1 MSQQTLFRR
10 QKQIEALHK
19 ISASV
24 EGGRK
29 NKFNYLKAH
38 RPSLE
43 RPVRGFSTERGM
55 NRFQTHDYR
64 LLLRKSNQDH

>member
-1 MSQQTLFRR
+1 MSKQTLFRQQR
-10 QKQIEALHK
+10 KMEALHK
-19 ISASV
+19 ITASF

-38 RPSLE
+38 RFGLE

-55 NRFQTHDYR
+55 SRFQMHDYR
-64 LLLRKSNQDH
+64 TLLRRSNQEH